1 MVNYRKIRRIM
12 KEQHIF
18 LNDLAKRINV
28 PYKTLLW
35 QFKNEADIKIS
46 MLVDICKVLD
56 IDINEILIKE
66 GEE

>member
-18 LNDLAKRINV
+18 INDLAERTGI
-28 PYKTLLW
+28 PYKTMLW

-46 MLVDICKVLD
+46 MLMKICRVLG
-56 IDINEILIKE
+56 IDIKDILL
-66 GEE
+66 